1 MLNPIPGK
9 HDSPHA
15 HFGPSARPVRSID
28 LFPLECFLWG
38 HRKDMV
44 YWQKLY
50 IREELLQSMRESAEC
65 MKGNGEI
72 IRKIANSV
80 L

>member
-1 MLNPIPGK
+1 
-9 HDSPHA
+9 
-15 HFGPSARPVRSID
+15 
-28 LFPLECFLWG
+28 
-38 HRKDMV
+38 MV
-44 YWQKLY
+44 YWQKLH
-50 IREELLQSMRESAEC
+50 IREKLLQSMRESAEC

>member
-9 HDSPHA
+9 HDSLMLILVQQP
-15 HFGPSARPVRSID
+15 G
-28 LFPLECFLWG
+28 LFPLDCFLWW

-44 YWQKLY
+44 YWQKLH
-50 IREELLQSMRESAEC
+50 IREELLQSMRESADC